1 MRNQGYVTLSL
12 KSTLVSKEKRKKRKK
27 AKETL
32 KLNFNM

>member
-12 KSTLVSKEKRKKRKK
+12 KSTLVSKYSR